1 MNQERVAHAF
11 GVLVAEFC
19 GDELLSE
26 VKIPGAMQM
35 SHSDIAITRRITTA
49 EQTEARLAPLGLQK
63 FVIAECEYRTLPSV
77 RYPVAATPPAF
88 WS

>member
-1 MNQERVAHAF
+1 
-11 GVLVAEFC
+11 
-19 GDELLSE
+19 
-26 VKIPGAMQM
+26 M

-88 WS
+88 WSSRSSDTRHHTLTFRRFLLFLI